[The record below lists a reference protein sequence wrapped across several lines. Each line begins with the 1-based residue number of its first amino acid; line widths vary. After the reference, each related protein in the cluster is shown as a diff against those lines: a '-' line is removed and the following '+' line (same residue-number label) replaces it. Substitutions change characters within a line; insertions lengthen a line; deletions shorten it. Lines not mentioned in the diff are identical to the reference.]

1 MARQNV
7 FSEEPANSAEKSANL
22 AEKSADSAEKPA
34 NLAEKSANSAPYN
47 NIIIKKENNI
57 NNGVVVVDDNCGD
70 DFIDRKVTHCCEKC
84 VEFGP
89 QNARIFSARTN
100 ELFCAVNGVRLPR

>member
-7 FSEEPANSAEKSANL
+7 FSEESANSAEKSAHS
-22 AEKSADSAEKPA
+22 AEKSAHR
-34 NLAEKSANSAPYN
+34 AEKSAHSAPYN
-47 NIIIKKENNI
+47 NIIIKKENNN

-89 QNARIFSARTN
+89 QHARIFFLRAQTNFSAR
-100 ELFCAVNGVRLPR
+100 

>member
-7 FSEEPANSAEKSANL
+7 FSEEPAHLAEKSAHSAEKSAHR
-22 AEKSADSAEKPA
+22 AEKSAH
-34 NLAEKSANSAPYN
+34 SAPYN
-47 NIIIKKENNI
+47 NIIIKKENNN

-100 ELFCAVNGVRLPR
+100 ELFCAVNGIVLPR